1 MFNTYIKYE
10 VVDLNYQLR
19 QTLIIKGVSQLDIKY
34 ELIELK

>member
-10 VVDLNYQLR
+10 VVDLNSQLR
-19 QTLIIKGVSQLDIKY
+19 QTLIKGVSQLDIKY